1 MKVRRRLTA
10 SLALSAGGLMVLAIL
25 AWAQTPPDRAVGLR
39 NRGFGELENEQPAKA
54 EISFRALAKLTPDD
68 PLAFANLAISLLR
81 QQKTDEALEAIA
93 KAEAK
98 SPNNP
103 KLIAIRGEVLSWS
116 GNNEAGLEA
125 FREAA
130 RLAPNDLEA
139 QYSLY
144 RAATTFGS
152 GGGSSGSD
160 GAARSAAEALDRLAR
175 LRPENLVVLL
185 QIGKSARESED
196 RTRATG
202 AYLRIR
208 ELIWQAPQGAER
220 LLDQVFEKLESDD
233 LAGARV
239 PSLRLENVLKVSAMY
254 RESLR
259 ELQTGIQG
267 IPLTALRNEPPVT
280 SFGTPAEVEF
290 RAIALDGDGALAGSP
305 GLDVRLA
312 DLTGDGRPE
321 IIRLADDSGS
331 GSRQVQVL
339 DGDGVQLAAIEA
351 AGAQRLLVADFD
363 NDGALDVF
371 AYGPGTGAS
380 HFFTGSGD
388 GKLTARTQD
397 FGLTAA
403 YGGAAVVLDFDIEGD
418 LDLLVVGASGAE
430 LYRNSLSG
438 ALEPVGAKSLPALD
452 FDTPF
457 EALASDLDRDGDLD
471 ILILDESGMTRLDN
485 LRQGRFA
492 IREDELALT
501 GAKSIASAD
510 FDNDGWPDLVTVGT
524 GVQFWRNNR
533 GDFEPWDLGKSLK
546 TSARFTALVVFDAD
560 NDGRL
565 DLAVGGPG
573 GIAVLAQREN
583 GFAFLPVESGPRSVN
598 ALAAADLDGDGD
610 LDLVAETD
618 DGIFV
623 LDNRGGNSNHWLTL
637 RLKGLVKGNSKNNIF
652 GLGATLEV
660 RAGTAY
666 QFREVSADVTHFGLG
681 QIETPDLV
689 RVVWTNGVPQ
699 NRFEPSHNQYIV
711 EEQLLKG
718 SCPFVYAWNGE
729 SFVFESDLL
738 WGAPVGLP
746 VAEGVWAG
754 ADAEEL
760 VRLDFLQARDGLY
773 ELRITEELWEA
784 AFFDYN
790 RLWVVDH
797 PIDTEVA
804 SSLKI
809 IPGRIIED
817 RILTSRAL
825 RPVSRAWD
833 ATGRDVTSRVRE
845 RDDVYADG
853 WSPSAYQGVASE
865 PWTFTFDLGEAPNK
879 PVRLHLD
886 GWIFPADASLNLAL
900 DQRPGF
906 RMHAPRL
913 EMQTSTGW
921 VSLLEDMGFPAGK
934 TKTMVVDTPELP
946 HGVSRLRIVSNQ
958 WLSWDRIAWT
968 VQPVDHLAVVVARL
982 EPKTADLRFRGFSR
996 LSRKAPNAPHFF
1008 DYSDTS
1014 PDSPWLPFPGSY
1026 TRYGDVREL
1035 LLESDSRSV
1044 VLGMGD
1050 EMALVFDGSKL
1061 DEPASGM
1068 RRSFFLESHG
1078 WDKDAD
1084 RNTFAAAQVEPLPF
1098 RGMSG
1103 YPYGADE
1110 SFPDTPLHREYL
1122 EMYQTRRVE

>member
-1 MKVRRRLTA
+1 
-10 SLALSAGGLMVLAIL
+10 MVLAIL
-25 AWAQTPPDRAVGLR
+25 AWGETPPDRAVELR

-54 EISFRALAKLTPDD
+54 ELSFRALAELTPDD

-81 QQKTDEALEAIA
+81 QQKTDEAMEAIA

-103 KLIAIRGEVLSWS
+103 KLIAIRGEILSWS
-116 GNNEAGLEA
+116 GKNEAGLEA
-125 FREAA
+125 FREAG

-144 RAATTFGS
+144 RAATTFGTT
-152 GGGSSGSD
+152 GSD

-185 QIGKSARESED
+185 QIGKSARESDD

-208 ELIWQAPQGAER
+208 ELIWQAPQGADR
-220 LLDQVFEKLESDD
+220 LLEQVFEKLESDD
-233 LAGARV
+233 LGGARV

-254 RESLR
+254 HESLR

-267 IPLTALRNEPPVT
+267 IPLTTLRNEPPVT
-280 SFGTPAEVEF
+280 SFGTPAKVEF
-290 RAIALDGDGALAGSP
+290 RSIALSDGGSGGALAASP

-321 IIRLADDSGS
+321 IIRLTDDSGS

-339 DGDGVQLAAIEA
+339 EGDGAQLAAVDA

-371 AYGPGTGAS
+371 AYGPSKGAS

-388 GKLTARTQD
+388 GKLTERTED
-397 FGLTAA
+397 FGLSAA

-418 LDLLVVGASGAE
+418 LDLLVASASGAE

-438 ALEPVGAKSLPALD
+438 ALEPVGAKSLPALN
-452 FDTPF
+452 FDAPSG
-457 EALASDLDRDGDLD
+457 ALASDLDRDGDLD
-471 ILILDESGMTRLDN
+471 ILILDESGTTRLDN

-492 IREDELALT
+492 VREDEIALT

-510 FDNDGWPDLVTVGT
+510 FDNDGWPDLVTAGA
-524 GVQFWRNNR
+524 GVRFWRNNR
-533 GDFEPWDLGKSLK
+533 GDFEAWDLGKSLQ
-546 TSARFTALVVFDAD
+546 TSARFTALAVFDAD

-573 GIAVLAQREN
+573 GLAVLAQRES
-583 GFAFLPVESGPRSVN
+583 GFAFLPVEWGPRSVN
-598 ALAAADLDGDGD
+598 SLAAADLDGDGD
-610 LDLVAETD
+610 VDLVAETD
-618 DGIFV
+618 EGVFV
-623 LDNRGGNSNHWLTL
+623 LDNYGGNSNHWLTL

-681 QIETPDLV
+681 QIDTPDLV

-699 NRFEPSHNQYIV
+699 NRFEPGPNQYIV
-711 EEQLLKG
+711 EEQVLKG

-738 WGAPVGLP
+738 WGSPAGLP

-760 VRLDFLQARDGLY
+760 VRLDSLQARDGLY
-773 ELRITEELWEA
+773 ELRVTEELWEA

-817 RILTSRAL
+817 RVLTSRAL
-825 RPVSRAWD
+825 RPVSQAWD
-833 ATGRDVTSRVRE
+833 ATGREVTSRVRK

-865 PWTFTFDLGEAPNK
+865 PWTFTFDLGEAPDQR
-879 PVRLHLD
+879 VRLHLD

-900 DQRPGF
+900 DQR
-906 RMHAPRL
+906 RDLRLQAPHL
-913 EMQTSTGW
+913 EMLTSTGW

-968 VQPVDHLAVVVARL
+968 VQPVDQLAVVVARL
-982 EPKTADLRFRGFSR
+982 EPKTAELRFRGFSR
-996 LSRKAPNAPHFF
+996 LLRKAPNAPHVF
-1008 DYSDTS
+1008 DYSQTS
-1014 PDSPWLPFPGSY
+1014 TDSPWLPFPGSY

-1061 DEPASGM
+1061 DEPAAGM

-1110 SFPDTPLHREYL
+1110 SFPDTPLHRDYL
-1122 EMYQTRRVE
+1122 ETYQTRVIE